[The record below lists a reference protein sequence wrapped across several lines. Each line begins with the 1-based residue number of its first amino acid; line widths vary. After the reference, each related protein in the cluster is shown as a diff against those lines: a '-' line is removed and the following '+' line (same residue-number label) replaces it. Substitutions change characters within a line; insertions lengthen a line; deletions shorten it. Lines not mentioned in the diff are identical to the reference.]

1 MKNHTTDRQRAEGK
15 PKYKVGDKV
24 IVVIAEGKVINQPGE
39 VTRFSAGCY
48 EILGYNG
55 QQYVCEPKPEEMVKN
70 NWQCG
75 KCQGMKLPEHHRM
88 CKLRYQLQPLAE
100 EPSKNEEKIDSTQGQ
115 PYSDYK
121 DTAPEEWKKKIK
133 DLFRLLHAV
142 GSFTNSGDEGEQP
155 YREELFAAYD
165 AICQWRHDK
174 PYLDDE
180 IDSLLQA
187 RDERAVEI
195 VNSMSLDTDEWIDSR
210 VSDAFAKTKKE
221 AMTAIRANRSERREE

>member
-121 DTAPEEWKKKIK
+121 DTAHEEWGTIAKRFMG
-133 DLFRLLHAV
+133 LYM
-142 GSFTNSGDEGEQP
+142 SGATLDEMETFIL
-155 YREELFAAYD
+155 EEL
-165 AICQWRHDK
+165 K
-174 PYLDDE
+174 
-180 IDSLLQA
+180 A
-187 RDERAVEI
+187 RDDRAVENFKTN
-195 VNSMSLDTDEWIDSR
+195 VVKFALDEMERDLYTVGCHEQAEQVLERLRYWILEKGVD
-210 VSDAFAKTKKE
+210 KTFRNRDI
-221 AMTAIRANRSERREE
+221 TAIRARGSERREE